1 MSPFPHSSVNSP
13 FFCGKKKHTVLEST
27 FIISFILTSC
37 YSNENES
44 LHKVNSPFCLIIFFY
59 ILFFFL
65 AALFSFP
72 SSQLHAFSK
81 AHQGN
86 ICVHSC
92 LLNYA
97 LCFFFFITTS
107 LVFGEKGN
115 QAEGR
120 KAKFISNVI
129 SSPEIFSVY
138 ELQTLIKI
146 YAFIIRKKR
155 NKQITSFASICST
168 IRVLNNQVASDF
180 LLIRLPHTS
189 QKLLHSV

>member
-1 MSPFPHSSVNSP
+1 MICQNVFRVFIQIAFYSQKFLLHEMAPFPHSSVNSP
-13 FFCGKKKHTVLEST
+13 FFCGKKKTTVLEST

-44 LHKVNSPFCLIIFFY
+44 LHKVNSPFCLITFFY

-97 LCFFFFITTS
+97 LCFFFFLFLHNYFFS
-107 LVFGEKGN
+107 LWRKR
-115 QAEGR
+115 QIGR
-120 KAKFISNVI
+120 
-129 SSPEIFSVY
+129 
-138 ELQTLIKI
+138 
-146 YAFIIRKKR
+146 RKKG
-155 NKQITSFASICST
+155 
-168 IRVLNNQVASDF
+168 QVY
-180 LLIRLPHTS
+180 S
-189 QKLLHSV
+189 QCYFQS

>member
-1 MSPFPHSSVNSP
+1 MHKILLNWRLVHDMSKCIPCFQPNSILFLEIPFTWNGSFPTQFSE
-13 FFCGKKKHTVLEST
+13 FTFLLWKKKTTVLEST

-44 LHKVNSPFCLIIFFY
+44 LHKVNSPFCLITFFY

-81 AHQGN
+81 AHSGN

-97 LCFFFFITTS
+97 LCFFFFFLFLHNYFFS
-107 LVFGEKGN
+107 LWRKRQIGRRKKGQVYFQCYFQSWN
-115 QAEGR
+115 
-120 KAKFISNVI
+120 
-129 SSPEIFSVY
+129 IFS
-138 ELQTLIKI
+138 LWI
-146 YAFIIRKKR
+146 A
-155 NKQITSFASICST
+155 
-168 IRVLNNQVASDF
+168 DF
-180 LLIRLPHTS
+180 DKNLCFYY
-189 QKLLHSV
+189 